1 LSINP
6 YTYKGKKKVLE
17 YCHSKGT
24 KIAAY
29 DTLVSTTDMSGG
41 PVDAVVTRIA
51 TELGVKEAQV
61 LMKCAHLV
69 TQGGIVL
76 SSSCNREQLED
87 EIKVFTEMPDLTE
100 SHVQEIIKAGEAG
113 EAGYSMSVS
122 QLFR

>member
-1 LSINP
+1 
-6 YTYKGKKKVLE
+6 
-17 YCHSKGT
+17 
-24 KIAAY
+24 
-29 DTLVSTTDMSGG
+29 M
-41 PVDAVVTRIA
+41 DAVVTRIA

-61 LMKCAHLV
+61 LMKWAHLV

-76 SSSCNREQLED
+76 SSSCKREQLED

-113 EAGYSMSVS
+113 YSMSVS